1 MLIWCTMLF
10 GVGIIIFLDTFFN
23 FGMTLRITSS
33 VIIIFLSAVLLVR
46 TIVFKKLKKVEKL
59 IEQNAKLEKKLE
71 EINSHHT
78 QKSEKQEK
86 LV

>member
-1 MLIWCTMLF
+1 MLF
-10 GVGIIIFLDTFFN
+10 GVGITIFLDTFFN
-23 FGMTLRITSS
+23 FGMTFRITSS

-59 IEQNAKLEKKLE
+59 IEQNTKLEEKLE
-71 EINSHHT
+71 EISSHYT
-78 QKSEKQEK
+78 QTSEKQEK